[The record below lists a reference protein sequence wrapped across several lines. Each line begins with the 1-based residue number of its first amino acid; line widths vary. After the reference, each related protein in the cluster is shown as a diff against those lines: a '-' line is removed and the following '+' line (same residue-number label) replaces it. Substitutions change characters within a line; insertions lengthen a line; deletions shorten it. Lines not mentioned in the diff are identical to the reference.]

1 VTIQRRYGASSVGAW
16 IWNQSSNLQRVD
28 KRSVSTFMSAKLL
41 NPIVRSAARAG
52 LPLPGLVVLETTGR
66 RSGEARRIGVGK
78 ALVGDTLWIVAEH
91 GRRAAY
97 VQNIESNPRVRVRL
111 GRSWRMGTAHV
122 LPDDDWR
129 ERQRHMP
136 NRVNSA
142 AVRLMGSD
150 PVTVRIDLD
159 PQGDPASPSG

>member
-1 VTIQRRYGASSVGAW
+1 
-16 IWNQSSNLQRVD
+16 VD

-66 RSGEARRIGVGK
+66 RSGQPRRIGLGK
-78 ALVGDTLWIVAEH
+78 ALVGNTLWVVAEH
-91 GRRAAY
+91 GLRAAY
-97 VQNIESNPRVRVRL
+97 VRNIEANPRVRVRL
-111 GRSWRMGTAHV
+111 GRRWCTGTAHV

-136 NRVNSA
+136 NRLNSA
-142 AVRLMGSD
+142 AVRVMGSD
-150 PVTVRIDLD
+150 PVTVRVDLD
-159 PQGDPASPSG
+159 PAGAPPGASPPAGASE